1 MPPALKRQDSTTE
14 SYAGTINTLSKQ
26 GVTDLFDTAA
36 VQKAISVN
44 ARNGEPTMW
53 ASRRA
58 KLNGVLNEV
67 REQIKKA
74 TDADDIKKLLKL
86 KEFYDKAHD
95 SAWKEQA
102 KQEEDNR
109 GCSDFVAWDKLKD
122 LYLKPDLTGQEK
134 AILAL
139 FTLFPPR
146 RTQDYAL
153 MKVAFGR
160 TPTTAVQKTNWIV
173 LSSDGERAKF
183 VFRQYKTRGLYAS
196 QEFPVPENLFK
207 VLKESGVLNTS
218 GGSLFK
224 TPTGL
229 DYDSSSFTNTIAK
242 LTKKLG
248 VRATVNTFRH
258 SFVTDF
264 LLKNPPYSERVRVA
278 NMMAHSVG
286 EQSKYDCR
294 ETWGVAL
301 CPCDETPSAAR
312 FRRRNAGDTL
322 NV

>member
-1 MPPALKRQDSTTE
+1 MPAALVRQESTLD
-14 SYAGTINTLSKQ
+14 SYASTINTLRNL

-36 VQKAISVN
+36 VQRAISVKV
-44 ARNGEPTMW
+44 RGGEPTKW
-53 ASRRA
+53 ATRRA
-58 KLNGVLNEV
+58 KINGVLHEV
-67 REQIKKA
+67 RDKIKKA
-74 TDADDIKKLLKL
+74 TDAEDIKKLLKL
-86 KEFYDKAHD
+86 KEYYDKAHD
-95 SAWKEQA
+95 TAFKNEELEKE
-102 KQEEDNR
+102 ENR
-109 GCSDFVAWDKLKD
+109 GCTDFVPWDKLKTM
-122 LYLKPDLTGQEK
+122 YLKPNITGQEK

-153 MKVAFGR
+153 MKVALGR

-173 LSSDGERAKF
+173 LSSNKESAKF

-196 QEFPVPENLFK
+196 QEFPVPADLFK
-207 VLKESGVLNTS
+207 VLKETGVLNSS

-229 DYDSSSFTNTIAK
+229 DYDSSSFTNTIAN
-242 LTKKLG
+242 LTEKLG

-258 SFVTDF
+258 SFITDF
-264 LLKNPPYSERVRVA
+264 LLKNPPYSEKVRVA

-301 CPCDETPSAAR
+301 CPCDQTPAAAR
-312 FRRRNAGDTL
+312 ILRRNAGVL
-322 NV
+322 SV